1 MTRARVILADDH
13 QLFAEGLK
21 ALLAD
26 EHEVVAIVGDGP
38 SLLEAVRDLSPDVV
52 VADVSM
58 PELNGIECVRKLRE
72 SAPDVKVVLL
82 TMHEEADLAAAAVRA
97 GAAGYILKHGGA
109 TDVLDAVRRA
119 LEGEV
124 MVSPSLAREVDA
136 LLAKRRL
143 PTRELTPRQAEIV
156 GLFAQGLLAKEVA
169 GRLNLSRRTVEFHK
183 YQAMERLGI
192 ESSAELIAYAL
203 KHGIGPV

>member
-97 GAAGYILKHGGA
+97 GAAGYLLKHGGA

>member
-13 QLFAEGLK
+13 RLFAEGLK

-72 SAPDVKVVLL
+72 SAPTVKVVLL

-109 TDVLDAVRRA
+109 TDVLAAVERA
-119 LEGEV
+119 LAGEV
-124 MVSPSLAREVDA
+124 MVSPSLAQDVDA

-143 PTRELTPRQAEIV
+143 PTRELTPRQTEIV

>member
-58 PELNGIECVRKLRE
+58 PELNGIECVRKLRD

-97 GAAGYILKHGGA
+97 GAAGYLLKHGGA